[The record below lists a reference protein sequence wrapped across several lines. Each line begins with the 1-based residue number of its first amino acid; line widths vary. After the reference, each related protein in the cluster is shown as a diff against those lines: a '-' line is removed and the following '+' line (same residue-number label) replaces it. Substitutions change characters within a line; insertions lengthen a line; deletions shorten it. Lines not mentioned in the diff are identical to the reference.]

1 MRLTK
6 FSPPT
11 FISLFLLTLLVSVC
25 FSLKIPSLAATQPSR
40 VLAFS
45 ALQQQGNTARS
56 SLFIIKAN
64 GSARRDLTP
73 TLKDGASNPV
83 WSLNG
88 QQLAFVSNEQDIY
101 VVNAHNSKL
110 TKVFSGDFCKASSFT
125 LTWLPNNQNIVL
137 MRACDAST
145 LDTPGSI
152 SLYLSNTTGTQ
163 GTRLIHTWQGWT
175 TGTPER
181 QAQKGITSSLSVAP
195 DGKQVVFIADK
206 ETYKMNTDGS
216 GLTKLTNSSQNQGSS
231 IPEWSDFSWSGDR
244 TRIARIDYF
253 YGNEPKQQI
262 YLLNADGTLLTQFT
276 NNGTNW
282 SRVNLIWSPD
292 STKIAYY
299 SEQPGNSRGDA
310 RDIYLLD
317 LKGGTPKNLTQKP
330 GQYSAFSWS
339 PDGKQIAFILN
350 DKLYSIHEDGS
361 KLTPLAPKVILSP
374 VSDLTWSPDSQ
385 LIAFTSHEKGGK
397 SSLYVVRRDGSGLTK
412 LTNDRD
418 LDAFYPVWQPAT
430 LAAHRIATSLQQCI
444 C

>member
-6 FSPPT
+6 FSPLT
-11 FISLFLLTLLVSVC
+11 LISLSLLTLLISVSL
-25 FSLKIPSLAATQPSR
+25 SLKIPVLAADPSSR

-45 ALQQQGNTARS
+45 VLQQQGNTARS
-56 SLFIIKAN
+56 SLFTIKAN

-83 WSLNG
+83 WSPNG
-88 QQLAFVSNEQDIY
+88 QRLAFVSNEQDIY
-101 VVNAHNSKL
+101 VVNATSSKL

-125 LTWLPNNQNIVL
+125 LTWLSDSQN
-137 MRACDAST
+137 MAFTRACDAST

-163 GTRLIHTWQGWT
+163 GTKLIQTWQGWT

-181 QAQKGITSSLSVAP
+181 QAQKGITSSLSVSP

-206 ETYKMNTDGS
+206 ETYKMNTEGS
-216 GLTKLTNSSQNQGSS
+216 GVTKLTNPSENPGNS
-231 IPEWSDFSWSGDR
+231 IPEWSDFNWSADG

-253 YGNEPKQQI
+253 YGKEPKQQI

-339 PDGKQIAFILN
+339 PDGKQIAFIFN
-350 DKLYSIHEDGS
+350 DKLYSMNGDGS
-361 KLTPLAPKVILSP
+361 KVTSLAPKVILLP

-412 LTNDRD
+412 LTRDRD
-418 LDAFYPVWQPAT
+418 LDAFYPVWQP
-430 LAAHRIATSLQQCI
+430 
-444 C
+444 